1 MGLERLR
8 RLSMDKN
15 KFQSIPEQALATLS
29 NTLEELW
36 LSVNLIETIMPESL
50 PLPQLKSLSLDVNK
64 VNFLIFVFKF

>member
-1 MGLERLR
+1 
-8 RLSMDKN
+8 MDKN

-64 VNFLIFVFKF
+64 VFFDLCIKILDTKNPNGSI